1 MIIASWTT
9 FSAPFLGLE
18 SAKAGMMYL
27 VNKKT
32 FNEKSNLAK
41 II

>member
-1 MIIASWTT
+1 MIMATWTT
-9 FSAPFLGLE
+9 FSTSFLSLE
-18 SAKAGMMYL
+18 FIYL

-41 II
+41 ILL